1 MISNS
6 TDMYRPGGTVAVARI
21 RVNPMAVRG
30 DWHAGARQVQVSPV
44 TGTPTTGGFSTTCAP
59 RPLGAST

>member
-6 TDMYRPGGTVAVARI
+6 TDMYRLGGMVVVARI
-21 RVNPMAVRG
+21 RVNPTAVRG
-30 DWHAGARQVQVSPV
+30 DWHAGARQVHVSPV
-44 TGTPTTGGFSTTCAP
+44 TGTPTTGGFSTTCAS